1 VYSVFRKPQ
10 KLIQGDKV
18 ATVSPSWGGPSEFPH
33 RYQAGVRQLEAEFG
47 LEVVEMPY
55 TLNGADW
62 LASNPQARADDL
74 MQAFIDPSIKG
85 IIATIGGNDSIRLLP
100 FIDLNV
106 IRDNP
111 KVFMGY
117 SDTTISHL
125 ICFKAGLVS
134 FYGPAIMAGFAENGG
149 MFPYMTESVRKT
161 LFQSN
166 PVGVIEPNM
175 GGWTVETLEWG
186 EPANQEKK
194 RSLNPCTGWKFLQG
208 EGIHQGR
215 LLGGCIEVFDWL
227 RGTELWPTPE
237 AWQDAIL
244 FLETSEEA
252 PSPANVK
259 YMLRALAALGAL
271 KHLSGM
277 LFGRP
282 GGGVPLEQFEEY
294 DHVILQIVRDEE
306 GLVDLPIITNMD
318 FGHTDPM
325 FVLPYGVLAEIDC
338 EKKQFSI
345 LESTVID

>member
-10 KLIQGDKV
+10 KLIPGDKV

-74 MQAFIDPSIKG
+74 MQAFSDPSIKG

-149 MFPYMTESVRKT
+149 MFPYMTGSVWKT
-161 LFQSN
+161 LFQTD
-166 PVGVIEPNM
+166 PVGIIEPNTD
-175 GGWTVETLEWG
+175 GWTVEILEWG